1 MARKVRNDQHAPAIR
16 MVPERAE
23 GRRMG
28 IKEVLQVSREAA
40 REEKR
45 MKGKIARLFMVVATV
60 LVAGTLS
67 LGLMARNAQDKTL
80 PDKGQAKTTAKAHKS
95 AKAPKLPEGKINLN
109 TATAEQL
116 DALPRIGPK
125 VAQRIV
131 DYRSEHKSFKSID
144 ELRNVKGVG
153 AKVLEAIRPYLTL

>member
-1 MARKVRNDQHAPAIR
+1 
-16 MVPERAE
+16 
-23 GRRMG
+23 
-28 IKEVLQVSREAA
+28 
-40 REEKR
+40 
-45 MKGKIARLFMVVATV
+45 MKGKMAKLFMVVATV
-60 LVAGTLS
+60 VVAGTLAMGS
-67 LGLMARNAQDKTL
+67 MARNAQDKTL
-80 PDKGQAKTTAKAHKS
+80 PDQGQAKATAKAHKS

-153 AKVLEAIRPYLTL
+153 PKVLEAIRPYLTL